1 MLDQH
6 QVDEIIIKD
15 EIERLK
21 LLFERNNY
29 NKQEKIWFIDS
40 KKITAIEN
48 KDQNQDDKLRVV
60 EIYDIPG
67 DLSESKQD
75 DFMVND
81 FKDDDYVDI
90 DTAINSMEAN

>member
-6 QVDEIIIKD
+6 QVDEIIIND

-48 KDQNQDDKLRVV
+48 KDLLLLEVCNILLKGL
-60 EIYDIPG
+60 E
-67 DLSESKQD
+67 SE
-75 DFMVND
+75 
-81 FKDDDYVDI
+81 
-90 DTAINSMEAN
+90 